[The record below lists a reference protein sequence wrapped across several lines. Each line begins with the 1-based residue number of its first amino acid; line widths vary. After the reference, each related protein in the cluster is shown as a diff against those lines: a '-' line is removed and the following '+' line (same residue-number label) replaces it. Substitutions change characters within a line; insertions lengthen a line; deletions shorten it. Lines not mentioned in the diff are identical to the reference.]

1 MLELVIIS
9 GMSGS
14 GKTTALRA
22 LEDLG
27 FFCVD
32 NLPVG
37 LIPQFVEL
45 CASSWEVRRSALV
58 VDVREGEFLRD
69 LDHVVEE
76 LRRRTRLRVL
86 FLECDDE
93 VLRSR
98 FRETRRRHPLA
109 PEGDLRE
116 AMRRERELLRS
127 LRELADWVLDTSG
140 LSPHRLRELVQRELS
155 GAALPRTCLEI
166 LSFGYRW
173 GVPPEADLVMDV
185 RFLPNPY
192 FVEKLSSL
200 PGTDRRVAD
209 YVLSSR
215 ESKLFLEK
223 TLDLLDFLIP
233 LYAKEGKSYL
243 TIGIGCTG
251 GRHRSV
257 AIAEAIQNSLSAKG
271 IGSTLRHR
279 DLTIKTDRGEYE

>member
-116 AMRRERELLRS
+116 AMQRERELLRS

-192 FVEKLSSL
+192 FRAGLRERD
-200 PGTDRRVAD
+200 GRDREVQA
-209 YVLSSR
+209 YVLECPEGR
-215 ESKLFLEK
+215 EFLRRLGE
-223 TLDLLDFLIP
+223 LLGFLLP
-233 LYAKEGKSYL
+233 LYRREGKAYL
-243 TIGIGCTG
+243 TLAVGCTG

-257 AIAEAIQNSLSAKG
+257 AVAERLRRALNG
-271 IGSTLRHR
+271 EGYEVRVRHR
-279 DLTIKTDRGEYE
+279 DVDR

>member
-1 MLELVIIS
+1 LVELVVIS
-9 GMSGS
+9 GLSGS

-58 VDVREGEFLRD
+58 VDTREGEFLQD
-69 LDHVVEE
+69 FGQVVEE
-76 LRRRTRLRVL
+76 LHHRAELKIL
-86 FLECDDE
+86 FLECSNE
-93 VLRSR
+93 VLLSR

-109 PEGDLRE
+109 PEGDLRG
-116 AMRRERELLRS
+116 AVQREREMLQS
-127 LRELADWVLDTSG
+127 LRELADRVLDTSS
-140 LSPHRLRELVQRELS
+140 LSPHELRALVQRELS
-155 GAALPRTCLEI
+155 RIAPPPTSLEI

-192 FVEKLSSL
+192 FRPWLR
-200 PGTDRRVAD
+200 DRDGRDGEVQA
-209 YVLSSR
+209 YVLECPEAR
-215 ESKLFLEK
+215 EFLKRLEEM
-223 TLDLLDFLIP
+223 LAFLLP
-233 LYAKEGKSYL
+233 LYQREGKAYL
-243 TIGIGCTG
+243 TLAVGCTG

-257 AIAEAIQNSLSAKG
+257 AVAEYLRRLLRTEG
-271 IGSTLRHR
+271 YEVTVRHR
-279 DLTIKTDRGEYE
+279 DVDR